1 MMQQKLSFP
10 ATPWGCRLAWSRL
23 VDLGSLNWSSF
34 KQYLDNKY
42 AKSYA
47 TSIFEHSIKYYTYL
61 DDVNQIQLVKPTVR
75 NNIINALIA
84 LSRYLGNYE
93 EFKREMDS
101 HGIKR
106 VKPDPIATFTR
117 IFSSNAH
124 VGLDKWYSDSIAVL
138 NENERL
144 YLRFMALSGLR
155 AMEGI
160 NSFNLIVVMG
170 SKYSTEY
177 YNENTKFLEHFR
189 YPKLFL
195 RNSKNC
201 YVSCVPKSLLDEISN
216 SAKVSYVAI
225 DKRLNRN
232 NLPMKIKQLRSYYA
246 TQMRKAGL
254 LSEQIDLMEGR
265 IGKSIFLMHYFKE
278 NPKLLSDKIIELLPD
293 LENSLTTAKMEMI
306 IV

>member
-1 MMQQKLSFP
+1 MVGLPGFEPESIEPK
-10 ATPWGCRLAWSRL
+10 
-23 VDLGSLNWSSF
+23 DINWSSF
-34 KQYLDNKY
+34 KQHIYNKY
-42 AKSYA
+42 SKSYA
-47 TSIFEHSIKYYTYL
+47 IGIFEHARKYQSYL
-61 DDVNQIQLVKPTVR
+61 NDVNQIQLLRPTVR
-75 NNIINALIA
+75 NNIINALIV
-84 LSRYLGNYE
+84 LSRYQGTYDT
-93 EFKREMDS
+93 FKNQMKI
-101 HGIKR
+101 HGITR
-106 VKPDPIATFTR
+106 YKPDPIAAFTR

-124 VGLDKWYSDSIAVL
+124 AGLDEWYSDSIALL

-144 YLRFMALSGLR
+144 YLRYMALSGLR

-160 NSFNLIVVMG
+160 NSFNLIVSMD
-170 SKYSTEY
+170 SKYETDY
-177 YNENTKFLEHFR
+177 YNESTKFLEHFR

-216 SAKVSYVAI
+216 STKVSYVAI
-225 DKRLNRN
+225 DKQLNRN

-278 NPKLLSDKIIELLPD
+278 NPKLLSDKILELLPA
-293 LENSLTTAKMEMI
+293 LEKTLLITNIERAI
-306 IV
+306 AN

>member
-1 MMQQKLSFP
+1 MGSFN
-10 ATPWGCRLAWSRL
+10 W
-23 VDLGSLNWSSF
+23 LNF
-34 KQYLDNKY
+34 RQYLDNKY
-42 AKSYA
+42 AKGYA
-47 TSIFEHSIKYYTYL
+47 TAIFEHSQKYYTYL
-61 DDVNQIQLVKPTVR
+61 NDVNQIQIAKPTAR

-84 LSRYLGNYE
+84 LSRYLGKYE
-93 EFKREMDS
+93 EFKKEMDS

-106 VKPDPIATFTR
+106 YKPDPIATFTR

-124 VGLDKWYSDSIAVL
+124 VGLDKWYNDSMAVL
-138 NENERL
+138 CDNERL
-144 YLRFMALSGLR
+144 YLRYMALSGLR

-160 NSFNLIVVMG
+160 NSLNLIVGMG

-216 SAKVSYVAI
+216 SNKVSYVAI
-225 DKRLNRN
+225 DKRLNRA
-232 NLPMKIKQLRSYYA
+232 NLPMKIKQLRSCYA

-278 NPKLLSDKIIELLPD
+278 NPKSLSDKILELLPI
-293 LENSLTTAKMEMI
+293 LENNLMTAKMEMVI
-306 IV
+306 T